1 MEGYY
6 IDLQIHLCTCI
17 EGSAS
22 SPGLSRKRAA
32 TTSCKT
38 CGGKQLVNGRGS
50 PPGSMLSTVGLELTS
65 LINSDL
71 TWKKASKGR
80 SASRRARKPVAR
92 CSKAGGELVN
102 KDPKRVAMPVSESE
116 KVNTNVNSLFFSL
129 NFIVLIGKLI
139 SINTYT

>member
-17 EGSAS
+17 EGSTS
-22 SPGLSRKRAA
+22 SLGLNRKRAA
-32 TTSCKT
+32 RKSCKT
-38 CGGKQLVNGRGS
+38 CDGKQLINGRGS
-50 PPGSMLSTVGLELTS
+50 RPGSLLSTFGLDLTR
-65 LINSDL
+65 LMNSDL

-92 CSKAGGELVN
+92 CSKVGGEFVN
-102 KDPKRVAMPVSESE
+102 KDSKRVAMPVSESE
-116 KVNTNVNSLFFSL
+116 KVNTNVNSLFFTL

-139 SINTYT
+139 SISTYT